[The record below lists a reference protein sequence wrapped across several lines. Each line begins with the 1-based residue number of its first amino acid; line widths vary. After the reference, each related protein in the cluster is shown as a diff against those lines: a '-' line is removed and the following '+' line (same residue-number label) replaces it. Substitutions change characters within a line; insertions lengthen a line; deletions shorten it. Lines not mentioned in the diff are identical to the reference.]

1 MSNPAPT
8 DCTARAGSSRTQKLL
23 NGALLFKVPESLRLV
38 SDLGATTFG
47 VDDLG
52 VGNPLKVTFGRLPG
66 DPLNRCWPL
75 WPKLSWWF
83 LLLFSPFWGRPVA
96 MITPSG
102 VRQRMNSLRSG
113 TSQAQWLWAKRRPLR
128 LQRLIY
134 INTRI
139 LCQAILRK
147 LQ

>member
-1 MSNPAPT
+1 MGTPPRQFGT
-8 DCTARAGSSRTQKLL
+8 TGVGSSRTQKLL
-23 NGALLFKVPESLRLV
+23 NGALLFEVPESLRLV
-38 SDLGATTFG
+38 SDLGASAFG

-75 WPKLSWWF
+75 WPKLSWRF

-102 VRQRMNSLRSG
+102 VGQRMNSLRSG
-113 TSQAQWLWAKRRPLR
+113 TSQARLTRAKRRPLR

-134 INTRI
+134 INNRT
-139 LCQAILRK
+139 
-147 LQ
+147 